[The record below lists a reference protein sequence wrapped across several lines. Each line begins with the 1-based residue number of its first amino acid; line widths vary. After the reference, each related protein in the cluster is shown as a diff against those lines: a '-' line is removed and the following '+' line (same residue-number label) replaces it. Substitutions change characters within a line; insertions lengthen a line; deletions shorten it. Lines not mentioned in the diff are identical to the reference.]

1 MWQDLVYS
9 IRTSLRNLSTTLLI
23 VLTLSLGI
31 GASAAMV
38 SVVNSVLIRPLP
50 FNESNRI
57 VGLRETLP
65 DEGRIPMSYRTFA
78 EWRDR
83 NSVFESIA
91 AASER
96 NFNLEMGDPV
106 RVPGM
111 YVTQSYF
118 AVMGMQPLLGRT
130 FLPEEMVS
138 GTRPLV
144 VVGYDVWQKHFG
156 GDPNIVGK
164 TIKLDGANYTVL
176 GVMPAG
182 LDLAEIGWT
191 SLWVPFITDDQKA
204 RQNPGRYL
212 RVNARL
218 KPGVPIEQARQDLDG
233 IMKTIRNDFP
243 ETHGKPYGVDV
254 RPLQEFVVSRDVRL
268 ALIVLLGIV
277 GCVLLIACANVAN
290 LMLVRATVRERDI
303 AIRTALGASR
313 WRVVRQLL
321 AESALLSLLGAAGG
335 LLLAKLGIKVLLL
348 LKPDSL
354 PRLET
359 VAIDKTVLAVTIAV
373 TVVVALVIGLAPVVL
388 ANKLDVYGILKD
400 GGRGGTARRHNRLR
414 ALLVVSEVALAL
426 MLLIGAGLMIRTYVR
441 LRNIELGFNPEKV
454 ITMEINLPARRY
466 REPAKKVA
474 FYRDVVNRLKSVPGV
489 EAVSAAQAPPL
500 RGPTYTD
507 PVYFEGQPA
516 PPPGQEPYI
525 RGNIVTP
532 DFFQVLGIPLRGR
545 PFTEQET
552 WETGGAVIVN
562 EAFAQR
568 FFPGTDPLGKR
579 IKIRS
584 DQPWLTIVGVSKNV
598 LQDVSNAKVF
608 EEIIN
613 PYLDPT
619 DPYPVMT
626 MSLVVRTKVDPASVF
641 PAIREE
647 VRRID
652 PELPLSRVLTMREI
666 VDGVSAAPRFNM
678 FLFSLFGAVALILAT
693 VGIYG
698 VISQMVTQQTHQIG
712 IRMALGAG
720 SGDIMRLV
728 LRRGMLMTL
737 LGVLIGLAGSFALS
751 RLLASLL
758 YGVVH
763 TTDLVT
769 FGGFS
774 LILVATAFFACYLP
788 ARRAIGIEPMNALRQ
803 E

>member
-1 MWQDLVYS
+1 MLQDLVYS
-9 IRTSLRNLSTTLLI
+9 IRTSLRNPTTTLLI

-50 FNESNRI
+50 FKEPNRI

-65 DEGRIPMSYRTFA
+65 DEGTIPMSYRTFA

-83 NSVFESIA
+83 NTVFESIA

-106 RVPGM
+106 RVQGM

-118 AVMGMQPLLGRT
+118 AVMGMQPLLGRA
-130 FLPEEMVS
+130 FLPEDMVLS
-138 GTRPLV
+138 PRPLA
-144 VVGYDVWQKHFG
+144 VVGYDIWQKHFG

-164 TIKLDGANYTVL
+164 TIKLDGVNYTVV
-176 GVMPAG
+176 GVMSG
-182 LDLAEIGWT
+182 LDLPEIGWT
-191 SLWVPFITDDQKA
+191 GLWVPFITDDQKA

-218 KPGVPIEQARQDLDG
+218 KPGVPIEQARQELDG
-233 IMKTIRNDFP
+233 IMRTIRNDFP
-243 ETHGKPYGVDV
+243 ETHGKPYGIDV
-254 RPLQEFVVSRDVRL
+254 RPLQEFVVSRDVRT
-268 ALIVLLGIV
+268 ALLVLLGIV

-290 LMLVRATVRERDI
+290 LMLVRATIRERDI

-321 AESALLSLLGAAGG
+321 TESALLSLLGAAGG
-335 LLLAKLGIKVLLL
+335 LLLAKLGIKVLLI

-359 VAIDKTVLAVTIAV
+359 VAIDKTVPAVTIAV
-373 TVVVALVIGLAPVVL
+373 TAIVALVIGLAPVML

-400 GGRGGTARRHNRLR
+400 GGRSGTAKRHNRLR

-426 MLLIGAGLMIRTYVR
+426 MLLIGAGLMIRTYLR
-441 LRNIELGFNPEKV
+441 LRNIELGFNPDKV
-454 ITMEINLPARRY
+454 LTMEINLPARRY
-466 REPAKKVA
+466 REAAKKAA
-474 FYRDVVNRLKSVPGV
+474 FYRDLVNRVKSVPGV

-516 PPPGQEPYI
+516 PPAGQEPYI

-532 DFFQVLGIPLRGR
+532 DFFQVLGTPLRGR
-545 PFTEQET
+545 PFTDQET

-562 EAFAQR
+562 EAFVQR
-568 FFPGTDPLGKR
+568 FFPDTDPLGKR
-579 IKIRS
+579 IKIRE

-608 EEIIN
+608 EEVIN
-613 PYLDPT
+613 PYLDPS
-619 DPYPVMT
+619 DPYPVVT
-626 MSLVVRTKVDPASVF
+626 MSLVIRTKVEPASVF
-641 PAIREE
+641 GSVREE

-652 PELPLSRVLTMREI
+652 PELPLSRVMTMQEI

-678 FLFSLFGAVALILAT
+678 FLFSLFGAVALILAA

-712 IRMALGAG
+712 IRMALGAR

-728 LRRGMLMTL
+728 LRRGMLLTL
-737 LGVLIGLAGSFALS
+737 LGILIGLAGSFALT
-751 RLLASLL
+751 RLMVSLL

-763 TTDLVT
+763 RTDLVT

-774 LILVATAFFACYLP
+774 LVLVATAFFACYLP